1 MLGSQSAVVFCFVLR
16 GRSTVQFFVFVN
28 FSNVHVFLC
37 SVIEVLFSFSV
48 FVNFSNVD
56 VCFMFRRRSAVQFF
70 LYLSILAI
78 FFVANVS
85 ILASFFVAF

>member
-1 MLGSQSAVVFCFVLR
+1 MLLFCWICVCLLLGSQSAVVFCFVLR
-16 GRSTVQFFVFVN
+16 GRSAVQFFVFVN
-28 FSNVHVFLC
+28 FSNVH
-37 SVIEVLFSFSV
+37 
-48 FVNFSNVD
+48 